1 MIRCF
6 SPRFRRSFF
15 STGKSHLEKGQ
26 ALGEL
31 VVWICGI
38 PENERDWDS

>member
-1 MIRCF
+1 MWCF

-15 STGKSHLEKGQ
+15 YRQVTLMEKGQ